1 MSSVAFSSPRYVESG
16 ESGRFSSVHGSGFGV
31 VFDNS
36 VIVVDIGLKDT
47 LSGDGISSLI
57 GKGSE
62 FLGPSSDSGVF

>member
-1 MSSVAFSSPRYVESG
+1 
-16 ESGRFSSVHGSGFGV
+16 VHGSGLGV
-31 VFDNS
+31 VFDNI

-47 LSGDGISSLI
+47 LSSDGVSSLI